1 MQMHDINIGFDYFQ
15 RIREPLDVP
24 VAVSMA
30 GKDGDCGSV
39 RSLSLMSFILHSV
52 QTVASSATNGRRS
65 DAPSNHL
72 RAEFDFCRGGSPLTS
87 CRLSDFIS
95 RPTAS
100 EFL

>member
-15 RIREPLDVP
+15 RILEPLDVP

-39 RSLSLMSFILHSV
+39 RSLSSMWFILHSV
-52 QTVASSATNGRRS
+52 QTAASSATNGRRS

-72 RAEFDFCRGGSPLTS
+72 APSS
-87 CRLSDFIS
+87 IS
-95 RPTAS
+95 VEAARR
-100 EFL
+100 